1 MLSFLFLV
9 VLETCCCIVLLGYE
23 FSEIGDQDFSNI
35 GGFGKVGG
43 LIQSRGCNPL
53 HTIERHLKKSLR
65 LMYSLPIREPRI
77 FYLFPLF
84 HKKQELKRF
93 SL

>member
-1 MLSFLFLV
+1 MLEDKTKKYFFYLNFNMLSFLFLV

-53 HTIERHLKKSLR
+53 HTIERH
-65 LMYSLPIREPRI
+65 
-77 FYLFPLF
+77 
-84 HKKQELKRF
+84 
-93 SL
+93 